1 MAHWADEYVGLPAEE
16 PHPCWLLVRRVLHD
30 MTGLNFPAFDSLPD
44 GPDAVAR
51 ETQGC
56 LVVQPGE
63 ERPLDIAIMNTEVHQ
78 GIGWAWLPAHMGIVV
93 GKGQVLHVHRGGSS
107 RIDELRRLGV
117 ARLLRLREL
126 A

>member
-1 MAHWADEYVGLPAEE
+1 MGHWADEYVGLPAEE
-16 PHPCWLLVRRVLHD
+16 PNPCWLLVRRVLID
-30 MTGLNFPAFDSLPD
+30 MTGLNFPAYDHA
-44 GPDAVAR
+44 GPEAVAR

-56 LVVQPGE
+56 IVVQEGE
-63 ERPLDIAIMNTEVHQ
+63 ERPLDIAIMNTEVRR
-78 GIGWAWLPAHMGIVV
+78 GMGWERAPAHMGIVV
-93 GKGQVLHVHRGGSS
+93 GKGQVLHVHRGGTS